1 MKWVGHVACMK
12 EVGELC
18 TNLWLESLKGRG
30 HMEDL
35 GIHGMILGKC
45 VFLHFILSLELKC
58 FNLENMQLPA
68 TEEWCKC
75 NGKDV

>member
-1 MKWVGHVACMK
+1 
-12 EVGELC
+12 
-18 TNLWLESLKGRG
+18 
-30 HMEDL
+30 
-35 GIHGMILGKC
+35 
-45 VFLHFILSLELKC
+45 LHFILSLELKC